1 MDFKYDLYEPV
12 KAFRMFQEKFW
23 QFLVS
28 IMQLCM
34 CQISKI
40 MSHHRTKFMHE
51 LIVRKLRNMVQYM
64 GGWKR
69 IRNKSSAR
77 QVIWY
82 RTKITG
88 IFKKRSKEAS
98 TILAFLWDQQ
108 SLNLIKSVALVF
120 SRKLAMRKIWILAS
134 ILL

>member
-1 MDFKYDLYEPV
+1 
-12 KAFRMFQEKFW
+12 
-23 QFLVS
+23 
-28 IMQLCM
+28 
-34 CQISKI
+34 